1 MTQQDRTV
9 YEFANRIAKVMDK
22 AKSSKIYFVV
32 QQAYPDDG
40 VEWISAQDILT
51 NIITIT
57 DLALI
62 ENKEQ

>member
-22 AKSSKIYFVV
+22 AKSSNVYFVV

-40 VEWISAQDILT
+40 VEWISVQDILT

-62 ENKEQ
+62 ENKE